1 MKELVEI
8 CEYDPEWVE
17 NYFIEREQV
26 MRVLKDIFVEME
38 HIGSTSVPGLGAKS
52 LIDMMAGVS
61 DLQDVKQK
69 HIDLLSALGY
79 EYVPKPEFP
88 ERLFFRKGEWRAGTH
103 HLHIYKYQGKAWK
116 NQLAFRNALTSDP
129 GLMKAY
135 DTLKRE
141 LARQFRNDRVGYT
154 NGKASFIQFVIEN
167 ASKE

>member
-88 ERLFFRKGEWRAGTH
+88 ERLFSKRGVASWHPSSAYLQISGEGLEESAGLSQCTH
-103 HLHIYKYQGKAWK
+103 K
-116 NQLAFRNALTSDP
+116 
-129 GLMKAY
+129 
-135 DTLKRE
+135 
-141 LARQFRNDRVGYT
+141 
-154 NGKASFIQFVIEN
+154 
-167 ASKE
+167 